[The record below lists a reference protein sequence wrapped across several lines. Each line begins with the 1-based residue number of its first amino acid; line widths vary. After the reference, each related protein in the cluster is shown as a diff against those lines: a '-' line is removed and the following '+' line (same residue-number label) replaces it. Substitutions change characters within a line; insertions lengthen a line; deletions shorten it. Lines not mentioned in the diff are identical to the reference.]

1 MEDENKS
8 SRMRGWNGCTHK
20 EGKLWGID
28 NRERGGRGG
37 EGAVV
42 VEGMTRVPVICL
54 QASRL
59 KTNSYFYQG
68 NYISCTP
75 EKGLAALKRQIQAVR
90 TPETW
95 LYVHLQMQQQEACG

>member
-20 EGKLWGID
+20 EGKLWEID
-28 NRERGGRGG
+28 NWEGGRAGERGR

-54 QASRL
+54 QIYLTFIYTGESIKNRFL
-59 KTNSYFYQG
+59 FSNT
-68 NYISCTP
+68 
-75 EKGLAALKRQIQAVR
+75 R
-90 TPETW
+90 
-95 LYVHLQMQQQEACG
+95 